1 MSVDGSSGSQRAAQ
15 TPRRKF
21 LAALGV
27 LGLGQALPRPLRAE
41 IVPKARPANRP
52 LRFVGIY
59 APHGCAYEL
68 WKPGP
73 DFDLR
78 GPNSTLAPFDDPERF
93 GHSFK
98 SKLLVIDGLDLSAG
112 IEVGTVGHD
121 ASRVLFTGSGV
132 RGTNSSLDQFLAQDC
147 LLGSE
152 TPETSLVLAVG
163 NDTTDLGAN
172 VSYSSGTPVPKLI
185 DPTRFFDEV
194 FGRSLTSEGQAEL
207 AARRRRGQSVLDVV
221 RADLQRLEQQTQGS
235 ERSKLEQHQTALRE
249 IEKRLTPAER
259 VCALPSRP
267 NAATF
272 PKLKSFG
279 GGEPYFE
286 IITQLQIELLAQAL
300 ICDMTR
306 FATLMLP
313 DLSRT
318 GTYSQL
324 PSDVHTDVAH
334 RYQASSTNGSGVV
347 TGGDP
352 ESWNVLG
359 LQNRHSYS
367 QVARLARLL
376 EDQGQL
382 DDTLLYVSS
391 DMGDPARHSSRNVPT
406 VLVGGLRSGFSFGR
420 YLDLRTAK
428 GRKLLPHNRL
438 LVSIVQAF
446 GIERESFG
454 SSPNP
459 ATLTGHLD
467 LSPNRG

>member
-1 MSVDGSSGSQRAAQ
+1 MNTLRGASQPSPSLN
-15 TPRRKF
+15 TTSRRRF

-27 LGLGQALPRPLRAE
+27 LALGQGLPRNLRAE
-41 IVPKARPANRP
+41 VAPAKAGARRP
-52 LRFVGIY
+52 LRFVGVY

-68 WKPGP
+68 WKPG
-73 DFDLR
+73 DNFELR
-78 GPNSTLAPFDDPERF
+78 GPGSTLAPFDDAVLY

-98 SKLLVIDGLDLSAG
+98 SNLLVIDGLDLSAG

-132 RGTNSSLDQFLAQDC
+132 RGTTSSLDQFLAQDC
-147 LLGSE
+147 LLGAD

-185 DPTRFFDEV
+185 DPVRFFDEV
-194 FGRSLTSEGQAEL
+194 FGRSLTQEGRAEL

-221 RADLQRLEQQTQGS
+221 RADLARLQQGTPAA
-235 ERSKLEQHQTALRE
+235 ERSKLDQHHTALRE
-249 IEKRLTPAER
+249 IEKRLTPVQR
-259 VCALPSRP
+259 VCALPERP
-267 NAATF
+267 NAASF

-286 IITQLQIELLAQAL
+286 VITQLQIDLLARAL

-313 DLSRT
+313 ELSRT
-318 GTYSQL
+318 GTYPEL
-324 PSDVHTDVAH
+324 PSDVHTEVAH
-334 RYQASSTNGSGVV
+334 RYNARTVRPNGAVD
-347 TGGDP
+347 GGDAA
-352 ESWNVLG
+352 SWTALA
-359 LQNRHSYS
+359 LQNRHSYA
-367 QVARLARLL
+367 QVARLAQHLA
-376 EDQGQL
+376 DHAQL
-382 DDTLLYVSS
+382 DDTLIYVSS

-406 VLVGGLRSGFSFGR
+406 VLLGGTGSGFTFGR
-420 YLDLRTAK
+420 YVDLRTPK
-428 GRKLLPHNRL
+428 GRNLLPHNRL
-438 LVSIVQAF
+438 LVSLIQAF

-459 ATLTGHLD
+459 ATLSGHLPE
-467 LSPNRG
+467 LRA